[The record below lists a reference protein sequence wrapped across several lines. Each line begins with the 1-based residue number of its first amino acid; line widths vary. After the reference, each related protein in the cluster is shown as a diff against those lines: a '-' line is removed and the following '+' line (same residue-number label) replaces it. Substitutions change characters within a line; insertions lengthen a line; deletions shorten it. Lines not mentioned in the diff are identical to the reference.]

1 MFILYLKIL
10 VEHLKITSA
19 PQIIAKISKTGIYKI
34 SRTIKYEKKHA
45 APSLNS
51 SVLRI
56 LFLRSSLFI
65 QIILSVSIFSR
76 RLRTKRQI

>member
-1 MFILYLKIL
+1 MFILYLKII
-10 VEHLKITSA
+10 VVHFKITSA
-19 PQIIAKISKTGIYKI
+19 DQIIAKISKKGIC
-34 SRTIKYEKKHA
+34 KYLVQLSLKKNMQT

-56 LFLRSSLFI
+56 LFISSSLFI

-76 RLRTKRQI
+76 RLRID

>member
-10 VEHLKITSA
+10 VEHFKITSA

-56 LFLRSSLFI
+56 LFFKFIFIYPDYSLCFHFF
-65 QIILSVSIFSR
+65 LEG
-76 RLRTKRQI
+76 